1 MVSRRARSRWMAWGL
16 LWGVVAWGL
25 IAWYPLSPSVS
36 IPGMESTRFQEF
48 VDDHVAM
55 FWQDSKSSDPGEG
68 LSIVLVD
75 VSTGEI
81 KERHFAGK
89 PIPSPIAGEASL
101 PEPEPEPEPELT
113 DDESSYRVPFSPPK
127 PYTRRET
134 SGDFLLERRH
144 NGVDW
149 SRFTVW
155 NWRTGEQ
162 LFDREFGC
170 VSAGLIGD
178 RIWVRPFDPEKD
190 DKTSLFDIRT
200 GAPVPTSLPARV
212 SMGFPSPDNRI
223 VLKPHTDFVETAG
236 GFREKHEIEVWNVVP
251 GARLFVVEADL
262 FEFFPDSRRLA
273 TLTHSHESRRRR
285 PSART
290 WRIYDLDG
298 GAVLAERREPVDPE
312 GDVATELVVQEGD
325 RIAAY
330 ARSRWGDQQTVEFWS
345 WKDNELSR
353 IQATEP
359 PNNLPRCGT
368 PGMLGRSF
376 GVPRN
381 RSEQPDRFLVD
392 GEDVIDVVT
401 RKRCGSLP
409 SNVLSPL
416 LAPGWAVGRELPGKA
431 TAWLAARSNFVARRA
446 FRAKLYDVSTGK
458 VVGSLGKDPHPIF
471 SPDGGALLTRDES
484 GLHIWRLPASRPI
497 LAPLLWSLCC
507 PLLVGLLAWRRARP
521 PEPTELSGDERKSG
535 AWEPSESRP
544 LDWIETLVE
553 PPLPTGADE
562 LAPATA
568 APEPELPWLSC

>member
-1 MVSRRARSRWMAWGL
+1 MVSRRARSRWIAWGI

-55 FWQDSKSSDPGEG
+55 FWRDPQSCDPSDG

-75 VSTGEI
+75 VSTGEVE
-81 KERHFAGK
+81 ERHLAGK
-89 PIPSPIAGEASL
+89 PIAPPVAGEAS
-101 PEPEPEPEPELT
+101 EPEPELELT
-113 DDESSYRVPFSPPK
+113 EEEPSYRVPVSPPK
-127 PYTRRET
+127 PYTTRET
-134 SGDFLLERRH
+134 NGDLLLERRY

-155 NWRTGEQ
+155 NWRTGQQ
-162 LFDREFGC
+162 LFDREFGH

-178 RIWVRPFDPEKD
+178 RIWVRPFDPKNE

-200 GAPVPTSLPARV
+200 GEPVPTSLPASV
-212 SMGFPSPDNRI
+212 SMGFPSPDNRF
-223 VLKPHTDFVETAG
+223 VLKPHTDYVETAG

-251 GARLFVVEADL
+251 GARLFVVEADV

-273 TLTHSHESRRRR
+273 TLTHSGDGGRTR
-285 PSART
+285 PDSRT
-290 WRIYDLDG
+290 WRIYDLDRG
-298 GAVLAERREPVDPE
+298 TRLAERREPIDPQS
-312 GDVATELVVQEGD
+312 DLATELVVQEGD

-376 GVPRN
+376 GIPRN

-416 LAPGWAVGRELPGKA
+416 LAPGWAVGCELPGKV
-431 TAWLAARSNFVARRA
+431 TAWLAARSNFVARRT
-446 FRAKLYDVSTGK
+446 FETKLYDVSTGT
-458 VVGSLGKDPHPIF
+458 VAGGLARSSRPIF
-471 SPDGGALLTRDES
+471 SPDGRALLTEDDS
-484 GLHIWRLPASRPI
+484 GLQIWRLPPSRPI

-507 PLLVGLLAWRRARP
+507 PLLAGLFSWRRSRL
-521 PEPTELSGDERKSG
+521 PEPTEPSDDEPR
-535 AWEPSESRP
+535 SEVRGPAGPPP
-544 LDWIETLVE
+544 LDWIESLAE
-553 PPLPTGADE
+553 PPLPARGNE
-562 LAPATA
+562 RAPGIA
-568 APEPELPWLSC
+568 AAEPELPWLTR